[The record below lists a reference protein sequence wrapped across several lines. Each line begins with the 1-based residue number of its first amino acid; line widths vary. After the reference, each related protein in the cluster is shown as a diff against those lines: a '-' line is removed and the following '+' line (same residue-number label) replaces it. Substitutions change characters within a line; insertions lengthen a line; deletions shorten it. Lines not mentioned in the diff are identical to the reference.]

1 MHSVYDLAA
10 NMLTASVWKPPR
22 FAPDGAGLSLH
33 AAVYRAARQHYPV
46 QTDEQSISGLYQ
58 EAVWF
63 LGYILEVWSL
73 TDWLNDEARTQDE
86 VIALLRRAEGA
97 AR

>member
-1 MHSVYDLAA
+1 MHSLYDLAA
-10 NMLTASVWKPPR
+10 NMLTAAGWKPPR

-33 AAVYRAARQHYPV
+33 AAVYRAALRHYPM
-46 QTDEQSISGLYQ
+46 QTDEQSIAALYQ

-63 LGYILEVWSL
+63 LGHILEVWSL